1 MPLGSILPTLDAF
14 GLHFGSLGL
23 SGVALDLI
31 LEALG
36 DILGMAWALSW
47 PGELR
52 MGWIALR
59 FEREQCFARIQ
70 DPGDSQS
77 GG

>member
-1 MPLGSILPTLDAF
+1 MPLGSILSTLDAF

-36 DILGMAWALSW
+36 DILGMAWILSW
-47 PGELR
+47 PGDPR
-52 MGWIALR
+52 MGWIALTL
-59 FEREQCFARIQ
+59 EREQCFTRIQ
-70 DPGDSQS
+70 GSR
-77 GG
+77 

>member
-36 DILGMAWALSW
+36 DILGMAWVPDW
-47 PGELR
+47 PGDPEW
-52 MGWIALR
+52 GWIALR
-59 FEREQCFARIQ
+59 LEREQCFARSR
-70 DPGDSQS
+70 DPGDGPSVR
-77 GG
+77 